1 MLGEQRVGGSQG
13 GVAVAAVA
21 GVEAEIAGVVAYSQL
36 KYNKASRSD
45 VAQVNLNL
53 N

>member
-1 MLGEQRVGGSQG
+1 MGNG
-13 GVAVAAVA
+13 GVAVA
-21 GVEAEIAGVVAYSQL
+21 GVEAGMAGVVAYSQL
-36 KYNKASRSD
+36 KYNKSRPRSD

>member
-1 MLGEQRVGGSQG
+1 MVL
-13 GVAVAAVA
+13 A
-21 GVEAEIAGVVAYSQL
+21 GVEAGIAGVVAYSQL
-36 KYNKASRSD
+36 KYNKSRSRSG